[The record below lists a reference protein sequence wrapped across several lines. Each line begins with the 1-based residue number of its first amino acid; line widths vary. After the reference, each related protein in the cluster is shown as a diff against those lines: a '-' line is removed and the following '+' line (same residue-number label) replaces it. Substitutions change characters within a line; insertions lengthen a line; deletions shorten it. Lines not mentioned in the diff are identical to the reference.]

1 MNILGY
7 SAGEWLA
14 LISIFGVLISFL
26 VWLVREVIMKPNSEQ
41 NHLLTNTIDRLS
53 DKVDEFSQETRENRE
68 LINQRLEEH
77 DRRLDRHHERIA
89 ILMKHDEEERN
100 ENS

>member
-14 LISIFGVLISFL
+14 LISILGVLISFL
-26 VWLVREVIMKPNSEQ
+26 VWLVREVIMKPNLEQ
-41 NHLLTNTIDRLS
+41 NRRLNNNIDRLS
-53 DKVDEFSQETRENRE
+53 DKVAEFSQETRENRE